1 MIKTLSVKQELTQK
15 RGESKNKSTSRP
27 TVPGCGTRGRK
38 LEETFLHNH
47 MPPPGPA
54 KGELLSPPTYSKWQT
69 VALGTQRESQ
79 KANAK
84 QGSLRAPSPGA
95 SACFQFLYK
104 QCWVS
109 FSCLMNNRV
118 TSKDLGHFHHHAHQK
133 LIYS

>member
-1 MIKTLSVKQELTQK
+1 MIITQK

-54 KGELLSPPTYSKWQT
+54 KGELLSPTTYSKWQT

-109 FSCLMNNRV
+109 FSYLMNNRV
-118 TSKDLGHFHHHAHQK
+118 TSKDLGHFHHRAHQK